1 MDQAVVQQ
9 LRLPDPPAMTAVA
22 PAREHSARYVA
33 VAGLSALLSNGILIG
48 GNRVGLGTTE
58 VVLLSW
64 FVTGTLAY
72 ALHTKITF
80 RARWEGGSWVRFL
93 AGAAAGIPA
102 AWLLLQLFVAALS
115 WPMLVAAP
123 LATAIMFAY
132 HYANARLAITRT
144 LFRFSRAT

>member
-1 MDQAVVQQ
+1 
-9 LRLPDPPAMTAVA
+9 MTAVA
-22 PAREHSARYVA
+22 PVNEHSARYVA
-33 VAGLSALLSNGILIG
+33 VAGLSALLSNAILIG
-48 GNRVGLGTTE
+48 GNRAGLGTSA

-72 ALHTKITF
+72 ALHAKVTF
-80 RARWEGGSWVRFL
+80 RKRLEAGSWLRFL
-93 AGAAAGIPA
+93 VGAAAGIPA
-102 AWLLLQLFVAALS
+102 AWLLLQLFVTVLN